1 MILPNRI
8 PLNWNLC
15 LFSFRL
21 LDVASFLLLLLFGSS
36 QMGEKKT
43 CGREIDVR
51 AQPTLVIQFT
61 SLQLAFGVLQ
71 QLLVRRQIGFKVKF
85 DERFFLSLDEEK
97 KTFRRNIC

>member
-1 MILPNRI
+1 MFIFISPSRRGFFPASASVRI
-8 PLNWNLC
+8 ESDGW
-15 LFSFRL
+15 
-21 LDVASFLLLLLFGSS
+21 
-36 QMGEKKT
+36 EKKT

-85 DERFFLSLDEEK
+85 DERFFSLDEEK